1 MKKSVVAATAL
12 SMLLATGCSSQR
24 SGVYE
29 PSPLQNRQSQGSSSQ
44 GSGSQEPGPLG
55 GRKALGSQQAVAQPS
70 SPRPLPEIQTSFM
83 PEGIDIN
90 TEVLPVGF
98 TGADP
103 QSAVEW
109 FRNSLSQSPV
119 KIDQYSTAE
128 ERAQFVQY
136 AAQQI
141 DSRGLMLFML
151 RPAQCQKEYNPN
163 TQVFTFKLYSST
175 IPRSL
180 EFNTLSILTEKKSL
194 GNYEASNAFGVKVTV
209 ERISI
214 RELSLAFVGVH
225 LMRSIKYNFD
235 VSVTSSEARE
245 SNMDIRCIA
254 LFKISSPYILDYS
267 SGPSTPTINSPSSI
281 SLQGTALVGT
291 IRELWII
298 NQRNGKIYKKF
309 KES

>member
-1 MKKSVVAATAL
+1 MKHSVLAVTAL
-12 SMLLATGCSSQR
+12 SIMLATGCSSQNR
-24 SGVYE
+24 QSLGSSSQGSGVYE
-29 PSPLQNRQSQGSSSQ
+29 PSPLRKSQSQGR
-44 GSGSQEPGPLG
+44 E
-55 GRKALGSQQAVAQPS
+55 QAVTQPH
-70 SPRPLPEIQTSFM
+70 SPPPPEIQKSFM

-128 ERAQFVQY
+128 EQAQFVQY
-136 AAQQI
+136 TAQQF

-151 RPAQCQKEYNPN
+151 PSAGCQKKYNPD
-163 TQVFTFKLYSST
+163 TQVFTFKLYHST
-175 IPRSL
+175 IPRSS
-180 EFNTLSILTEKKSL
+180 EFNKLSLFTERKPL
-194 GNYEASNAFGVKVTV
+194 GSYEASNAFGVRVTV
-209 ERISI
+209 HEISI
-214 RELSLAFVGVH
+214 REISLAFVGVR
-225 LMRSIKYNFD
+225 LMFSIKYNFD
-235 VSVTSSEARE
+235 ASVTPSEARE
-245 SNMDIRCIA
+245 SNMDMRCMA
-254 LFKISSPYILDYS
+254 LFKTSSPYIFDYS
-267 SGPSTPTINSPSSI
+267 HHITPTINLPSSI

-291 IRELWII
+291 IKQLWII